1 MGPAVVVA
9 VQLDPDTGNVDTYWL
24 ALGTVLIR
32 AGKHHVFKRTVC
44 LSLQKHAI
52 SLYDAGISVKK
63 MHHCLGKKY
72 PAKQKCRFL
81 LFTLAFKTCNKKH
94 APPYRLSMA
103 RPVKIEFRLSQIFTG
118 SIQYFIAKT
127 SALQYVFPQL
137 NFPAAVLMSLLSGP
151 CRLLLPGVQATDS
164 SGLTTASRFS

>member
-1 MGPAVVVA
+1 M
-9 VQLDPDTGNVDTYWL
+9 L
-24 ALGTVLIR
+24 A
-32 AGKHHVFKRTVC
+32 KHV
-44 LSLQKHAI
+44 I
-52 SLYDAGISVKK
+52 SPSDAEMSVKK
-63 MHHCLGKKY
+63 MQHCLGNKWN
-72 PAKQKCRFL
+72 L
-81 LFTLAFKTCNKKH
+81 LPIKSAVSSCSRLLSRHATKKH

-103 RPVKIEFRLSQIFTG
+103 RPVKIEFRLSLIFTG